1 MRKLKENYGSSR
13 WLGNV
18 TAEEDMPNAVSKSG
32 RTTKILL
39 AGPEN
44 VHFGT
49 FRPYLRCED

>member
-1 MRKLKENYGSSR
+1 MRKLRENYGSSHR
-13 WLGNV
+13 LGNV
-18 TAEEDMPNAVSKSG
+18 TAEGDMPNAVSKSG